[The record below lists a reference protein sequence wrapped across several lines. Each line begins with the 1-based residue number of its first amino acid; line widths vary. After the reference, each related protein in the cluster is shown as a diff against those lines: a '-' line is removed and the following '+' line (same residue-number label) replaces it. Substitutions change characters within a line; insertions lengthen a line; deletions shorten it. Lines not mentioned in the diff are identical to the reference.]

1 MVSPPARP
9 TRAGLVP
16 IGFWAML
23 AAWWL
28 LYALVAYWTPIQGE
42 DWIQLGWLMR
52 YRPIGVDDALHFLRV
67 NPTLGE
73 VAGQLGVAYPWF
85 HILVSPTVIVLFVV
99 GLYTLA
105 FNRLPSPRSS
115 RDTLVLAILHAMVWM
130 GAPRVGVTLGHRP
143 HVGHFIYG
151 LTALI
156 WVLSFFRRAGDE
168 PPRGKLRTAGTF
180 ILAIAAGAS
189 NHHIALMGLGFMVAA
204 IITRRRAGRAVPAW
218 MPVAAVGVTIGLVCL
233 FLNPTPYF
241 AALGR
246 RGWSTILTQ
255 LVLFLTEGA
264 ETIALC
270 SLTAFVLLVRSRVRN
285 IPMPVPT
292 IEELR
297 WMATCFVVGFALV
310 AIGLFGPRW
319 GDPAM
324 FAPAVLFAAGG
335 AVAMARLVE
344 DVWIRRG
351 AIVVVI
357 LVHVVIAFQM
367 VRFYHQGYED
377 MQVRMAQLRAAPPG
391 STAAI
396 TPYRKVETT
405 FWFFGEDLGWAATRE
420 YAALGVFKLRDITF
434 DRETGIYEPST
445 GFEMKVS
452 LVFDPP
458 FPDAEVQAS
467 IGTPMATSLTVARSQ
482 WLRAIY
488 ELDKHHHVISGDL
501 EITNLDFPGRN
512 GRPIYAGRLL
522 PGKGLVEPRATWR
535 QPDPLQRMSFSVRWK
550 SLRMRVKDLFVVGMG
565 DSLPVKRE
573 GERVFFVPLWA
584 GSYTL
589 IACDDNVCLAV
600 ETAWVR
606 Y

>member
-9 TRAGLVP
+9 SRAGLVP

-42 DWIQLGWLMR
+42 DWTQLGWLMR
-52 YRPIGVDDALHFLRV
+52 YRPIGIGDALHFLRTSPSV
-67 NPTLGE
+67 GE
-73 VAGQLGVAYPWF
+73 VAGQLGVAFPWF
-85 HILVSPTVIVLFVV
+85 HVLVSPTVIVLFVV

-105 FNRLPSPRSS
+105 FARLPSPRSS
-115 RDTLVLAILHAMVWM
+115 RDTLVLAMLHAMVWM

-156 WVLSFFRRAGDE
+156 WLLSFFRRAGDE
-168 PPRGKLRTAGTF
+168 PPRGPVRTVGMF
-180 ILAIAAGAS
+180 FLALAAGAS
-189 NHHIALMGLGFMVAA
+189 NHHIALLGLGFMVAA

-233 FLNPTPYF
+233 FSNPNPYF

-246 RGWSTILTQ
+246 RGWSTLLTQ

-270 SLTAFVLLVRSRVRN
+270 SLTAFALLVRSRLRN
-285 IPMPVPT
+285 LPMPVPT
-292 IEELR
+292 VDELR
-297 WMATCFVVGFALV
+297 WMVTCFFCGFALV
-310 AIGLFGPRW
+310 ALGLYGPRW

-335 AVAMARLVE
+335 VVAMARLVE

-351 AIVVVI
+351 ALLVTVVV
-357 LVHVVIAFQM
+357 HAVVAFQM
-367 VRFYHQGYED
+367 VRFYHQAYED

-391 STAAI
+391 ATVAV
-396 TPYRKVETT
+396 TPFRKVETT
-405 FWFFGEDLGWAATRE
+405 FWFFGEDLGWASTRE
-420 YAALGVFKLRDITF
+420 VAALDVFNLRDITF
-434 DRETGIYEPST
+434 DRETGVYEPSA
-445 GFEMKVS
+445 GFEMKAS
-452 LVFDPP
+452 FVFDPP
-458 FPDAEVQAS
+458 ISDAEVQAS
-467 IGTPMATSLTVARSQ
+467 IGPRLATNLSVARKQ
-482 WLRAIY
+482 WRRSVY
-488 ELDKHHHVISGDL
+488 ELGEAHNLISSDL

-512 GRPIYAGRLL
+512 NRPIYAARLVH
-522 PGKGLVEPRATWR
+522 GKGFFQPRATWR
-535 QPDPLQRMSFSVRWK
+535 QQDPLQRMSFSVKWD

-565 DSLPVKRE
+565 DLLPAKRD

-600 ETAWVR
+600 ESAWAR